1 MGAFPTFDTAPP
13 AHGPVD
19 GALAASVLDWWHDAG
34 VDLLVEEAP
43 RDWMAPE
50 PARATLFAPTASAA
64 PAALV
69 AGAGPGSTAV
79 AAQLPDT
86 LEAFLAWRL
95 SDAAPE
101 VDWDGIA
108 LTATGP
114 ADAALMVLVDC
125 PDRDDGEAGHILSGA
140 PGRLFDRMLAAIG
153 QSRETVHIASVC
165 TRRPLAGR
173 TPTDL
178 ETRLAEI
185 ARHHVGLVA
194 PRGLLLLGNAAS
206 RAVLGTELTSARG
219 HSHTVDHKSGKSRAV
234 ASFHPRFLIEKPMA
248 KAESWKDLQRVMGEL
263 SA

>member
-1 MGAFPTFDTAPP
+1 MGALPTFDTAPLN
-13 AHGPVD
+13 

-34 VDLLVEEAP
+34 VDLLVEDAP

-50 PARATLFAPTASAA
+50 PARQVVFAPAAGPAPAVISAA
-64 PAALV
+64 PA
-69 AGAGPGSTAV
+69 P

-101 VDWDGIA
+101 ASWDGIS
-108 LTATGP
+108 LTTTGP

-125 PDRDDGEAGHILSGA
+125 PDREDGEAGQILSGA

-185 ARHHVGLVA
+185 ARHHVGLIA

-219 HSHTVDHKSGKSRAV
+219 LSHGLDHKSGKTSAV
-234 ASFHPRFLIEKPMA
+234 ATFHPRFLIEKPMA

-263 SA
+263 NA